1 MKILVKAKPLS
12 KINSVEK
19 LSSTEFLVSVKEP
32 AVGGRA
38 NKAVINLLAEYFKIS
53 RNRINIL
60 VGQTT
65 KSKIIE
71 IN

>member
-65 KSKIIE
+65 KNKIIE